1 MSDNNTKVGSVVVV
15 ITTDVTQST
24 PQARVRNMTLTAYD
38 ENGNPIVGESWGNF
52 QEANLPKVKNKA
64 TTTFVWNDVNQAIR
78 VNQFWLTYTAQPG
91 TSNASP
97 FDNLGSGTGSWV
109 FNNTG
114 VQGGSLANGTDG
126 NALAISNKGS
136 WEYAISLDL
145 VDPGSGTHYS
155 CQHDPK
161 MDVGDI
167 G

>member
-1 MSDNNTKVGSVVVV
+1 MSSTKVGMVFVV

-24 PQARVRNMTLTAYD
+24 PQSRVRNMVLTAYD

-64 TTTFVWNDVNQAIR
+64 STTFIWNDVNTALR
-78 VNQFWLTYTAQPG
+78 VNQFTLNYTPQPG
-91 TSNASP
+91 TTSPDP
-97 FDNLGSGTGSWV
+97 FDNLGGEGVWN
-109 FNNTG
+109 FNNAG
-114 VQGGSLANGTDG
+114 VQGGSLATADDG
-126 NALAISNKGS
+126 SALAITNKGS
-136 WEYAISLDL
+136 WEYSIGLDL